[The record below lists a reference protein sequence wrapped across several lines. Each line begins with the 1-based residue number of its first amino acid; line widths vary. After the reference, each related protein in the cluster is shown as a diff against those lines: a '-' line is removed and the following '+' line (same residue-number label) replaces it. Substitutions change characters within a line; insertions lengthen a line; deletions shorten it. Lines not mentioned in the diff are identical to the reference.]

1 MNDHEPDASAES
13 VADRNADPRA
23 ADLRILTPV
32 SDEEAAA
39 VTAVLLAAV
48 DAEAA
53 VDASAAEAEPGRDPW
68 VRSSRAFRAPL
79 EVGPGRWVRSVR

>member
-1 MNDHEPDASAES
+1 MNDDEMDASGTAPT
-13 VADRNADPRA
+13 VAGGDARA
-23 ADLRILTPV
+23 VDLRILTSV
-32 SDEEAAA
+32 TDEEAAA

-68 VRSSRAFRAPL
+68 VRSTTAFRRPV
-79 EVGPGRWVRSVR
+79 EVGPGRWVRSLR

>member
-1 MNDHEPDASAES
+1 MNDHDSDASAGA
-13 VADRNADPRA
+13 VADRQADPRA

-39 VTAVLLAAV
+39 VTAVLLSAV

-53 VDASAAEAEPGRDPW
+53 GDASAAEAEPGRHPW
-68 VRSSRAFRAPL
+68 VRSSRAFRSPV
-79 EVGPGRWVRSVR
+79 EVGPGRWVRSAR